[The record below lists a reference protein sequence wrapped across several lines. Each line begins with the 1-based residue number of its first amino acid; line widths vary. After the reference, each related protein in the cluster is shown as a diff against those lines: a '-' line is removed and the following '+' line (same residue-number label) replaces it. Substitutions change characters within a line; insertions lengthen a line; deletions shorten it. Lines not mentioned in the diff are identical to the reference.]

1 MSAVSHAQGL
11 TDRAKSA
18 LRNVLKAMRWDLTRN
33 LAYDRMTEEII
44 RSHVKPGDVC
54 IDVGCHRGEIMDL
67 FLKQSDG
74 PHWGFEPIPSFAEFL
89 RQKYAGQ
96 PRVKIQE
103 SALAETPGTAR
114 FQYVRNAPA
123 YSGLKQR
130 TYAVDKPEIEEIDVT
145 IKTLDSCLPEVERVD
160 FLKVDVEG
168 AELGVL
174 RGGRTLLQTHRPLI
188 IFECGLGASDHYGT
202 APEDIHSFLALAC
215 SYKILTLRKFLAA
228 PEDEGLNEF
237 EFKRLFDSNS
247 EYYFMA
253 IPNRG

>member
-1 MSAVSHAQGL
+1 MLADTPVQGL
-11 TDRAKSA
+11 TDKAKSV
-18 LRNVLKAMRWDLTRN
+18 LRNVLKALKWDLTRN
-33 LAYDRMTEEII
+33 LAYDRMTDEII
-44 RSHVKPGDVC
+44 RRNVKPGDVG

-67 FLKQSDG
+67 FLKHSDG

-89 RQKYAGQ
+89 RQKYEDQ

-130 TYAVDKPEIEEIDVT
+130 TYAIDKPEIEEIDVT
-145 IKTLDSCLPEVERVD
+145 IKTLDSFLPEVARVD
-160 FLKVDVEG
+160 FLKIDVEG

-174 RGGRTLLQTHRPLI
+174 RGGRSLLQKHRPLI

-202 APEDIHSFLALAC
+202 APEDIHSFLIREC
-215 SYKILTLRKFLAA
+215 GYKLMTLRKFLAA
-228 PEDEGLNEF
+228 PEANGLEEAEF
-237 EFKRLFDSNS
+237 RHLFDSNS

-253 IPNRG
+253 IPKD

>member
-1 MSAVSHAQGL
+1 MPAATPVRGL
-11 TDRAKSA
+11 TDKAKSV

-33 LAYDRMTEEII
+33 LAYDRMTDEII
-44 RSHVKPGDVC
+44 RRNVKSGDVC

-89 RQKYAGQ
+89 REKYADQ
-96 PRVKIQE
+96 LRVKIQE

-130 TYAVDKPEIEEIDVT
+130 TYAIDKPEIEEIDVAM
-145 IKTLDSCLPEVERVD
+145 KTLDSFLPEVARVD
-160 FLKVDVEG
+160 FLKIDVEG

-174 RGGRTLLQTHRPLI
+174 RGGRLLLQTHRPLI

-202 APEDIHSFLALAC
+202 APEDIHSFLDQEC
-215 SYKILTLRKFLAA
+215 GYKLMTLRMFLAT
-228 PEDEGLNEF
+228 PEGNGLDEA

-253 IPNRG
+253 TPKG